1 MNKAKL
7 KIRLVFIAGILLTL
21 ILPLALWLMFRDIF
35 LTAYT
40 AAGMIVMLILMALL
54 YKTTDSF
61 TADIVS
67 ELSQL
72 IDSLNELE
80 ERDVFSENEDSV
92 VSKLQT
98 KVIKLIRMTKMKN
111 KRSVQEKENIKSL
124 VSDISHQLKT
134 PISNLI
140 MYSGFL
146 ESGSLTDTEEANYI
160 AVIRQSAERL
170 NFLSESMIKISRL
183 ESGIIR
189 LDVRRQSLN
198 ETVLK
203 AVKEIYP
210 KAKRKNTEIVYSEPE
225 NLIINHDRNWT
236 SEAVFN
242 LLDNAVKYSE
252 TGGKIYLTIKTYG
265 RFSAVEVRDENTPIP
280 ENERAEIF
288 RRFYRGKASAGKD
301 GIGIGLYLVREIARR
316 QGGYVKLNTGKN
328 GNSFIMVFSA

>member
-1 MNKAKL
+1 MKKARI

-21 ILPLALWLMFRDIF
+21 ILPLALWLMFRDIL

-40 AAGMIVMLILMALL
+40 AAGMIIMLILMALL
-54 YKTTDSF
+54 YKTEDSF

-72 IDSLNELE
+72 IDSLEELE

-98 KVIKLIRMTKMKN
+98 KVIKLVRMTKMKN
-111 KRSVQEKENIKSL
+111 KRSVQEKESIKSL

-140 MYSGFL
+140 MYSEFL
-146 ESGSLTDTEEANYI
+146 ESDSLTDSERANYT
-160 AVIRQSAERL
+160 AVIKQSAERL

-183 ESGIIR
+183 ESGLIR
-189 LDVRRQSLN
+189 LNIHRQSLN

-203 AVKEIYP
+203 AVREIYP
-210 KAKRKNTEIVYSEPE
+210 KAKQKNTEIVYSESE
-225 NLIINHDRNWT
+225 DLIINHDRNWT

-252 TGGKIYLTIKTYG
+252 DSGKIYLSVKTYE

-288 RRFYRGKASAGKD
+288 RRFYRGKGSAGKD
-301 GIGIGLYLVREIARR
+301 GIGIGLYLVREIVRR
-316 QGGYVKLNTGKN
+316 QGGYVKLNTSKN
-328 GNSFIMVFSA
+328 GNSFIMVFSS